1 MIIVCAT
8 DDNFVQHCSIM
19 LVSLLCNN
27 KDVDIYVLTEGLK
40 HENEKI
46 IQEEVEHYNGR
57 VHFCLV
63 DPSIVEKFP
72 MPSLGGL
79 SHISRATYY
88 RLLIADLLPM
98 DVHKAI
104 YLDCDMIV
112 NHSIKELW
120 NINIDGYALA
130 ASLQIGYGYEALRLG
145 YPIEYGYFNAGM
157 NVLNL
162 DYFREHNVSQCL
174 IDYISNNYNKIK
186 FHDQDAL
193 NGALYD
199 KTLHVLPQWNMT
211 SAVYVYQLE
220 KRGDRVDGRIVNDYH
235 IEKQNA
241 KEHMKDPFI
250 LHYVSRPKPWQK
262 NCVHPLY
269 HLYFDYAKK
278 TQHFR
283 HIKPE
288 LFIKRVPSL
297 VKKYCKERISA
308 IKQIVI
314 RTDKTRY

>member
-27 KDVDIYVLTEGLK
+27 KDVEIYVLTEGLK

-112 NHSIKELW
+112 NHSIEELW
-120 NINIDGYALA
+120 NIDLSGYALA
-130 ASLQIGYGYEALRLG
+130 ASLQIGHGFEARRLG
-145 YPIEYGYFNAGM
+145 YPVKYGYFNAGM
-157 NVLNL
+157 TVINL
-162 DYFREHNVSQCL
+162 DYFRKHEVSKLL
-174 IDYISNNYNKIK
+174 IDYISCNYKKIK

-211 SAVYVYQLE
+211 AFLYVYQLS
-220 KRGDRVDGRIVNDYH
+220 KRGDRVEGKLINDYCE
-235 IEKQNA
+235 EKQNA
-241 KEHMKDPFI
+241 IEHIEDPYI

-269 HLYFDYAKK
+269 HLYYDYAMK
-278 TQHFR
+278 TIHFCDIR
-283 HIKPE
+283 PQLYICRLPYIIKDYCR
-288 LFIKRVPSL
+288 KRL
-297 VKKYCKERISA
+297 SA
-308 IKQIVI
+308 IKQMIVK
-314 RTDKTRY
+314 TDETRL